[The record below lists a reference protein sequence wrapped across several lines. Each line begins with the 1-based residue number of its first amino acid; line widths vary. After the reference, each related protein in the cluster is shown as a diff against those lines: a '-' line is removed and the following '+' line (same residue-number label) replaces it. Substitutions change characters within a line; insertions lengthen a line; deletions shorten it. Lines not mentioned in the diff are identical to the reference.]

1 MLKNVRFLII
11 MSILLF
17 SYLPAFTKLQELKQR
32 LKETQV
38 EILKVKQENL
48 DLEEKITQMQTNPE
62 YLAVVARD
70 RMGVV
75 KKGETVIKIVRQRDE
90 DVFSQDSI

>member
-1 MLKNVRFLII
+1 MLKNIRFLII

-32 LKETQV
+32 LKETQA
-38 EILKVKQENL
+38 ETLKVKQENL
-48 DLEEKITQMQTNPE
+48 DLEEKIKQMRTNPD

-70 RMGVV
+70 KMGVV
-75 KKGETVIKIVRQRDE
+75 KKGETVIKIVRQQDE